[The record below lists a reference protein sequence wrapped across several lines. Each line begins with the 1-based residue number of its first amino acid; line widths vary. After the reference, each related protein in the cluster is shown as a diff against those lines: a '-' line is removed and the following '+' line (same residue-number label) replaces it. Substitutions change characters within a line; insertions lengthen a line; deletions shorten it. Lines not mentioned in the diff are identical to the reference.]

1 MKPDYKSDN
10 IEESQQTT
18 ALPNES
24 ETVYVDLRRGRA
36 AGEDSAAKT
45 PIVADQTT
53 IKPETTL
60 LDLLEITDD
69 ERDGAVIENTS
80 TDNGIAGITVVKD
93 IATGSSIANDI
104 ASGMPDFEQNSELP
118 VDFSDQTQAADY
130 DDPARQSA
138 SNDEAEGTHRIAFA
152 HPLSGLWADDSQ
164 LNPELTAITTSQ
176 SNISDISLVSRLVG
190 MAVVALCVMR
200 GRRSARV

>member
-1 MKPDYKSDN
+1 M
-10 IEESQQTT
+10 
-18 ALPNES
+18 
-24 ETVYVDLRRGRA
+24 
-36 AGEDSAAKT
+36 
-45 PIVADQTT
+45 
-53 IKPETTL
+53 
-60 LDLLEITDD
+60 LDLLEIADD
-69 ERDGAVIENTS
+69 ERDGAIIENTS
-80 TDNGIAGITVVKD
+80 TDNGIVGITVVKD
-93 IATGSSIANDI
+93 IATGSSIANGI

-118 VDFSDQTQAADY
+118 VAFSDQTQAADY

-138 SNDEAEGTHRIAFA
+138 SNDEAEDTHRIAFA